1 MKTFMRWLMVTTT
14 VWALVLGASAQEKPA
29 VEKPTVEKK
38 AKKKAAAVVEEKK
51 AQAEAPKAAMKKKKT
66 EAAVEEKK
74 APVAEAAK
82 KAAPV
87 AETKTVETKP
97 AAKKMG
103 AAKAAAAPYTGG
115 VVNLNTA
122 TKTQLEGLP
131 GVGDANADHIIKG
144 RPYKSVEELLTR
156 KIVQA
161 RYYNAF
167 KEHVTAK

>member
-14 VWALVLGASAQEKPA
+14 VWALVLGARAQEKPA

-38 AKKKAAAVVEEKK
+38 AKKKAAVVVEEKT
-51 AQAEAPKAAMKKKKT
+51 AQAEAPKAAMTKKA